1 MDEMSYESL
10 FIPHGMSMILYGTAH
25 LEISKSQSASL
36 LLFLRRLTP
45 QAWRTR
51 VYWLEG
57 AR

>member
-1 MDEMSYESL
+1 
-10 FIPHGMSMILYGTAH
+10 MSMILYGTAH
-25 LEISKSQSASL
+25 LGISKSQSASL
-36 LLFLRRLTP
+36 LLFLRRLKP